1 MNLYKKLAITL
12 IIIITSYLLY
22 GLYLKRVAMIDG
34 KEGLTLFPVKVSLG
48 NFDANAI
55 VTSKTL
61 KNIQSAIAI
70 KQYAIKSSYQTA
82 WDGYTISLDQIAYV
96 LSRGVRYLDF
106 DVFWDKPTPKD
117 SKLSNTSTKASFTA
131 VVSHT
136 IDFADPSY
144 STTGTVKLALADVLG
159 FLSQYAF
166 SKTNIPNSK
175 NAIYN
180 TPNPKDPLF
189 IQLHV
194 KYMDPTKESGGVNYR
209 ANLYHSVAGALATS
223 FTTAQSNVL
232 VNHKLNSSSSLADLM
247 GQVVFVFDNAIYP
260 DYLQYTKC
268 MNTPSF
274 PNGIDDAAS
283 EPSCYQ
289 LSNYINILTSSND
302 MQVIGYG
309 NQSTIKKSPITI
321 PTDSSETNGGY
332 TVRTNILMQFAPINE
347 RGGEMK
353 ANIDSFNATQTFTS
367 QIVGMMYWNDDG
379 NLSDYEKL
387 FNKLGSAFV
396 PLSAVKQYIITNTI

>member
-1 MNLYKKLAITL
+1 M
-12 IIIITSYLLY
+12 IIIIASYLLY
-22 GLYLKRVAMIDG
+22 GLYLKRVAIIGG
-34 KEGLTLFPVKVSLG
+34 KDVREGLTLFPVKISMG

-61 KNIQSAIAI
+61 KNTQSAIAI

-106 DVFWDKPTPKD
+106 EVFWDKPTPKD
-117 SKLSNTSTKASFTA
+117 SKSAGSSTKASFTA

-136 IDFADPSY
+136 IDSADPSY
-144 STTGTVKLALADVLG
+144 STIGTVKLALADVLG

-189 IQLHV
+189 IQLRV
-194 KYMDPTKESGGVNYR
+194 KYMDPTEESGGVNYR

-247 GQVVFVFDNAIYP
+247 GQVVVVFDNAIYP

-289 LSNYINILTSSND
+289 LPNYINLLTSSND
-302 MQVIGYG
+302 MQVVRYG
-309 NQSTIKKSPITI
+309 NQSSIKKSPITI

-332 TVRTNILMQFAPINE
+332 TVRSDILMQFTPFNE
-347 RGGEMK
+347 RGGELK
-353 ANIDSFNATQTFTS
+353 TNIDSFNAMNTYTA

-396 PLSAVKQYIITNTI
+396 PLSAVKQYIFSNTTTT